1 MSIVSFEDGMVQV
14 DAAVVA
20 EGLRL
25 TPEALRAALQGG
37 TVTSRCEAG
46 GGEDA
51 GRFRITFFSANR
63 RMRLIITADGSVLQK
78 TTADYTRRSE
88 P

>member
-1 MSIVSFEDGMVQV
+1 MNIVSFEGGMVQV

-25 TPEALRAALQGG
+25 TPEALRTALQGG

-46 GGEDA
+46 VGDDA

-63 RMRLIITADGSVLQK
+63 RMRLIVSADGTVLQK
-78 TTADYTRRSE
+78 TTADYTRRSA

>member
-1 MSIVSFEDGMVQV
+1 MSIVSFEGGMVQV

-20 EGLRL
+20 VGLRL
-25 TPEALRAALQGG
+25 TPGALRSALQGG

-46 GGEDA
+46 VGEDA

-63 RMRLIITADGSVLQK
+63 RMRLIVSVDGTVLQK
-78 TTADYTRRSE
+78 TTADYTRRSAL
-88 P
+88 